1 MGGSRVLLVQTGAPT
16 AVRKVGV
23 MTIVLYALCGAF
35 VAIMMMHFHVRP
47 SAPEPPGFRLFGFPR
62 PRK

>member
-1 MGGSRVLLVQTGAPT
+1 
-16 AVRKVGV
+16 